1 MSGYLDK
8 KYEEL
13 VAILDR
19 LEARVDR
26 LDKAAD
32 ECLKRAKIVY
42 KATEARK

>member
-1 MSGYLDK
+1 MSGYEDLDK

-13 VAILDR
+13 V
-19 LEARVDR
+19 ARVDR

-42 KATEARK
+42 KAAEARK